1 MFIKSLQY
9 GIVEAACGITLQ
21 FDILRPKPIKIANIV
36 SSVRESSIS
45 TLSLENV
52 NTSYIQEDMKV
63 LVQSPQFL
71 YTDTLPAIDS
81 SFTGS
86 FDVQSINETSV
97 TYYQNLIDFDT
108 QDCIGVLYLANNIR
122 PKNTYLINFA
132 VESVVPSSS
141 TASLSPVSYT
151 ISGNDIF
158 QPITSLKIITKSS
171 APTKVL
177 IKMSIQDA
185 NSNDII
191 LTDYYQVLVSDALQ
205 SSCEII
211 SENDI
216 YSDTVELN
224 KNNNWTYTF
233 QGYRLLKFIPYNDN
247 EISLSLPQ
255 KNRQLLPNRGL
266 NNKLKI
272 VVDPIKM
279 IDKKV
284 SIDQIRSA
292 ITAKYNNIENIY
304 AVANLN
310 NKSYDIIISDNRLD
324 NNNLSDVVVALVP
337 PVSGEE
343 VKFSDVASAVPYFA
357 DISDVPSIG
366 LVKYNN
372 TTFGELQFNDKIY
385 DNENMFISKDGE
397 EYQGSITAVYDGLI
411 QLSKL

>member
-279 IDKKV
+279 IEKKV

-292 ITAKYNNIENIY
+292 ITTKYNNIENIY

-310 NKSYDIIISDNRLD
+310 NKSYDIIISDNNTKD
-324 NNNLSDVVVALVP
+324 NEDSIVNAIHNAEKFDLRTEEFFKYLQISKFLLEICFTSLSDP
-337 PVSGEE
+337 
-343 VKFSDVASAVPYFA
+343 
-357 DISDVPSIG
+357 
-366 LVKYNN
+366 
-372 TTFGELQFNDKIY
+372 
-385 DNENMFISKDGE
+385 
-397 EYQGSITAVYDGLI
+397 
-411 QLSKL
+411 